1 MKLDLAQRTEMAL
14 DGVLVVN
21 KPAGWTSHDVVARA
35 RVLLGVA
42 KVGHTGTL
50 DPAATGVLVLCL
62 GKATRIAEY
71 LVNADKEYRAVLRLG
86 VATDTQDATGT
97 VIAEAGGALPDRAA
111 IEAVMGRF
119 VGQHRQVPPM
129 YSAVKIQGVPLY
141 KSARAG
147 RTVDRPAREY
157 TVRSLQILSVIPTPP
172 EAARA
177 GHAQVGVGG
186 APRVPVAPSNATGDG
201 LPPTT
206 IDVTFDVVCSKGTYV
221 RTLCADIGEALGV
234 GGHLAGLERLRA
246 GRFGI
251 EDALTL
257 DDLAALAGREAVG
270 TRLHALVD
278 VLDGVPVLTLDQR
291 AADGV
296 CHGVAAPAAQVIGM
310 EGQWEAGACV
320 RLQAADG
327 RLLAIGKVPCGSVDL
342 KQAAPGT
349 VIALEKVLV

>member
-1 MKLDLAQRTEMAL
+1 MKLDLARGMETAL

-157 TVRSLQILSVIPTPP
+157 TVRSLQILSVT
-172 EAARA
+172 
-177 GHAQVGVGG
+177 
-186 APRVPVAPSNATGDG
+186 PRVPVAPSNATGDG
-201 LPPTT
+201 PPPT

-234 GGHLAGLERLRA
+234 GGHLAGLERRRA

-270 TRLHALVD
+270 TRLHALAD

-296 CHGVAAPAAQVIGM
+296 RHGVAVPAAQVIGM

-327 RLLAIGKVPCGSVDL
+327 RLLAIGKVPCGSEDL

-349 VIALEKVLV
+349 VITLEKVLA

>member
-1 MKLDLAQRTEMAL
+1 MKLDLAQGTETAL

-141 KSARAG
+141 KLARAG
-147 RTVDRPAREY
+147 RTVDRPARNF
-157 TVRSLQILSVIPTPP
+157 TVRSLRVLSVIPTPP

-177 GHAQVGVGG
+177 GDAQ
-186 APRVPVAPSNATGDG
+186 PPPATV
-201 LPPTT
+201 
-206 IDVTFDVVCSKGTYV
+206 DVTFDVVCSKGTYV
-221 RTLCADIGEALGV
+221 RTLCADIGEALGT

-246 GRFGI
+246 GRFCI

-270 TRLHALVD
+270 TRLHALAD
-278 VLDGVPVLTLDQR
+278 VLDGIPVLTLDQR
-291 AADGV
+291 AAEGV
-296 CHGVAAPAAQVIGM
+296 RHGVAVPAAQVIGM
-310 EGQWEAGACV
+310 EGQWDAGACV

-327 RLLAIGKVPCGSVDL
+327 RLLAIGKVPCGSEDL

-349 VIALEKVLV
+349 VIALEKVLA

>member
-1 MKLDLAQRTEMAL
+1 MKLDLAQRTETAL

-86 VATDTQDATGT
+86 IATDTHDATGR
-97 VIAEAGGALPDRAA
+97 VIAGVGGALPDRAA

-157 TVRSLQILSVIPTPP
+157 TVRSLKILSITPTPP
-172 EAARA
+172 
-177 GHAQVGVGG
+177 
-186 APRVPVAPSNATGDG
+186 T
-201 LPPTT
+201 L
-206 IDVTFDVVCSKGTYV
+206 DVTFDVVCSKGTYV

-234 GGHLAGLERLRA
+234 GGHLAGLERRRA
-246 GRFGI
+246 GRFCI

-270 TRLHALVD
+270 TRLHALAD
-278 VLDGVPVLTLDQR
+278 VLDGVPVLTLDPR

-296 CHGVAAPAAQVIGM
+296 RHGVAVPAAQVIGM
-310 EGQWEAGACV
+310 EGHWEAGACV

-327 RLLAIGKVPCGSVDL
+327 RLLAIGKVPCGSADL

-349 VIALEKVLV
+349 VIALEKVLA

>member
-1 MKLDLAQRTEMAL
+1 MTRDLARGTEPAL

-71 LVNADKEYRAVLRLG
+71 LVQADKEYRAVLRLG
-86 VATDTQDATGT
+86 VTTDTQDATGVET
-97 VIAEAGGALPDRAA
+97 ARSVRPLPDRAA
-111 IEAVMGRF
+111 IDAVTGRF
-119 VGQHRQVPPM
+119 VGRHLQVPPM

-147 RTVDRPAREY
+147 RTVDRPARAY
-157 TVRSLQILSVIPTPP
+157 TVHSLQVRAVIPTPP

-177 GHAQVGVGG
+177 SNAQAGVGR
-186 APRVPVAPSNATGDG
+186 ARVPVAPSNATGEG
-201 LPPTT
+201 PPPTL
-206 IDVTFDVVCSKGTYV
+206 DVTFDVVCSKGTYV

-234 GGHLAGLERLRA
+234 GGHLARLDRRRV

-257 DDLAALAGREAVG
+257 DDLAVLAGQDAVG
-270 TRLHALVD
+270 TRLYRLAD
-278 VLDGVPVLTLDQR
+278 VLDGVPVLMLDQR

-296 CHGVAAPAAQVIGM
+296 RHGVAVPATQVIGM
-310 EGQWEAGACV
+310 DGQWAAGACV

-327 RLLAIGKVPCGSVDL
+327 RLLAIGKVPCGSEAL
-342 KQAAPGT
+342 AQAAPGT
-349 VIALEKVLV
+349 VITLEKVLA

>member
-1 MKLDLAQRTEMAL
+1 MKLDLAQRTETAL

-157 TVRSLQILSVIPTPP
+157 TVRSLQIRSIVPTPP

-177 GHAQVGVGG
+177 GDAQ
-186 APRVPVAPSNATGDG
+186 PPPATV
-201 LPPTT
+201 
-206 IDVTFDVVCSKGTYV
+206 DVTFDVVCSKGTYV

-278 VLDGVPVLTLDQR
+278 VLDGVPMLTLDQR

-296 CHGVAAPAAQVIGM
+296 RHGVAAPVAQVIGM
-310 EGQWEAGACV
+310 EGQWEAGAYV

>member
-1 MKLDLAQRTEMAL
+1 MKLDLAQGTEMAL

-71 LVNADKEYRAVLRLG
+71 LVHADKEYRAVLRLG

-111 IEAVMGRF
+111 IETVMGRF

-147 RTVDRPAREY
+147 RTVDRPARDF
-157 TVRSLQILSVIPTPP
+157 TVRSLQILSITP
-172 EAARA
+172 AA
-177 GHAQVGVGG
+177 G
-186 APRVPVAPSNATGDG
+186 P
-201 LPPTT
+201 PPTT

-234 GGHLAGLERLRA
+234 GGHLAELERRRV

-270 TRLHALVD
+270 TRLHSLAD

-296 CHGVAAPAAQVIGM
+296 RHGVAVPAAQVIGM
-310 EGQWEAGACV
+310 EGHWAAGACV

-327 RLLAIGKVPCGSVDL
+327 RLLAIGKVPCGPEDL
-342 KQAAPGT
+342 NRAAPGT
-349 VIALEKVLV
+349 VITLEKVLA